1 MAALAWLVGQQRRRG
16 SEPERPSGVSSL
28 TTGRTPEPLNPGLH
42 SVRSAAPLGLIQG
55 GFNSPGVL
63 VGPSPQPEPSCVHD
77 DPPPPLL
84 LPLLPRLNQDHKYSP
99 ERVSV
104 CSCLLRC
111 LWPSHS
117 FMLSPLAANKVS
129 RTHTDTFKAPKKHL
143 CSHERRH
150 TYIRSVRTDGL
161 VTKIKLLRHR

>member
-63 VGPSPQPEPSCVHD
+63 VGLSPQPEPSCVHD
-77 DPPPPLL
+77 DPPRSSLSSPASTRTINTVQRGCLCVPASSGVYGPLT
-84 LPLLPRLNQDHKYSP
+84 H
-99 ERVSV
+99 
-104 CSCLLRC
+104 SC
-111 LWPSHS
+111 
-117 FMLSPLAANKVS
+117 
-129 RTHTDTFKAPKKHL
+129 
-143 CSHERRH
+143 
-150 TYIRSVRTDGL
+150 
-161 VTKIKLLRHR
+161 